1 MRFRWGKDA
10 EERRNYGINGISM
23 QILDRRNMRDRKEK
37 AGKFLTGL
45 TRFKGFKD
53 RGKFDRRNMRD
64 TRGPRMNCFS
74 SCPSCFSC
82 LIPCLP
88 GLVNPV

>member
-53 RGKFDRRNMRD
+53 RGKLDRRNMRD
-64 TRGPRMNCFS
+64 RKEKAGKFLTGLTRFKGFKDREN
-74 SCPSCFSC
+74 
-82 LIPCLP
+82 
-88 GLVNPV
+88 